1 MSKKKKAKAAKR
13 KRKFRLLK
21 MTLVLVIV
29 AIVLAYIQGIIPVS
43 VIDRIVSFFST
54 AKTSLSNN
62 MALL

>member
-13 KRKFRLLK
+13 KSKFRLLK
-21 MTLVLVIV
+21 MVFVLVIL
-29 AIVLAYIQGIIPVS
+29 AIVMAYIQGIIPVS

-54 AKTSLSNN
+54 AKTSLMNN